1 MQLTAIQRILGL
13 LLMPGLSACDK
24 VKYEGLATPLNDVF
38 NTRSSQ
44 NQDR

>member
-1 MQLTAIQRILGL
+1 MTRTGLVLLGL
-13 LLMPGLSACDK
+13 LLLPGLSACEK
-24 VKYEGLATPLNDVF
+24 VKFEGLATPLNDAF